1 LIKKQKNKIAINHP
15 FSTGILVLDNKLVF
29 KGIGLGYQGT
39 STGEVCFNTSLTGY
53 QEIISDPSY
62 AGQIINFTFPH
73 IGNVGT
79 NNEDLES
86 DKIWTKGVIFNSEI
100 TSPSNYRALQT
111 LDKWLKKNQIVGLT
125 GLDTRSLTNLIR
137 DKGAPKG
144 TITNNKKM
152 KLNEEPSVRA
162 AIDFVI
168 EKVLMQAFLS
178 KYVQENIKEEN
189 LKASYNNF
197 IADETSREEIKASH
211 ILMDTESEAIDV
223 INMLNDGD
231 DFAELAK
238 NKSTGPSGPSGGD
251 LGWFKRG
258 QMVPPFEKAAFS
270 LNKNEISQRP
280 VQTQFGWHV
289 IKIFDKRIPEAPS
302 YESMKSKLIQDLER
316 KIVSKKIQ
324 DLRNDAL
331 IEKLSSSE
339 LEPLLNLPVSQ

>member
-1 LIKKQKNKIAINHP
+1 MYLRKIVSSILAFLL
-15 FSTGILVLDNKLVF
+15 FSILFLKATQAQNIPIV
-29 KGIGLGYQGT
+29 
-39 STGEVCFNTSLTGY
+39 
-53 QEIISDPSY
+53 
-62 AGQIINFTFPH
+62 A
-73 IGNVGT
+73 NV
-79 NNEDLES
+79 NNEDISLETMIHAMNELPPEIQS
-86 DKIWTKGVIFNSEI
+86 QPFMSYYEDLLERVIDIKLFAQE
-100 TSPSNYRALQT
+100 
-111 LDKWLKKNQIVGLT
+111 G
-125 GLDTRSLTNLIR
+125 
-137 DKGAPKG
+137 
-144 TITNNKKM
+144 KKM
-152 KLNEEPSVRA
+152 KLDEEPSVRA

-189 LKASYNNF
+189 LRASYNNF

-270 LNKNEISQRP
+270 LNKNEITQLP

-302 YESMKSKLIQDLER
+302 YENMKSKLIQDLER

>member
-1 LIKKQKNKIAINHP
+1 MYLRKIVSSIFAFLL
-15 FSTGILVLDNKLVF
+15 FSIFFVTATHAQNIPIV
-29 KGIGLGYQGT
+29 
-39 STGEVCFNTSLTGY
+39 
-53 QEIISDPSY
+53 
-62 AGQIINFTFPH
+62 A
-73 IGNVGT
+73 NV
-79 NNEDLES
+79 NNEDISLETMIHAMNELPPEIQS
-86 DKIWTKGVIFNSEI
+86 QPFMSYYEDLLERVIDIKLFAQE
-100 TSPSNYRALQT
+100 
-111 LDKWLKKNQIVGLT
+111 G
-125 GLDTRSLTNLIR
+125 
-137 DKGAPKG
+137 
-144 TITNNKKM
+144 KKM
-152 KLNEEPSVRA
+152 KLDEEPSVRA

-189 LKASYNNF
+189 IKASYINF

-223 INMLNDGD
+223 INMLNDGG

-270 LNKNEISQRP
+270 LNKNEITQRP

-302 YESMKSKLIQDLER
+302 YESMKNKLIQDLER

>member
-1 LIKKQKNKIAINHP
+1 MYLRKIVSSILAFLL
-15 FSTGILVLDNKLVF
+15 FSIMFLKATQAQNIPIV
-29 KGIGLGYQGT
+29 
-39 STGEVCFNTSLTGY
+39 
-53 QEIISDPSY
+53 
-62 AGQIINFTFPH
+62 A
-73 IGNVGT
+73 NV
-79 NNEDLES
+79 NNEDISLETIIHAMNELPPEIQS
-86 DKIWTKGVIFNSEI
+86 QPFMSYYEDLLERVIDIKLFAQE
-100 TSPSNYRALQT
+100 
-111 LDKWLKKNQIVGLT
+111 G
-125 GLDTRSLTNLIR
+125 
-137 DKGAPKG
+137 
-144 TITNNKKM
+144 KKM

-189 LKASYNNF
+189 LKVSYNNF

-223 INMLNDGD
+223 IKMLIDGD

-270 LNKNEISQRP
+270 LNKNEITQIP

-302 YESMKSKLIQDLER
+302 YESMKNKLIQDLER

>member
-1 LIKKQKNKIAINHP
+1 MYLRKIVSSI
-15 FSTGILVLDNKLVF
+15 
-29 KGIGLGYQGT
+29 
-39 STGEVCFNTSLTGY
+39 
-53 QEIISDPSY
+53 
-62 AGQIINFTFPH
+62 FTFLLFSIMFFKASQAQNIP
-73 IGNVGT
+73 IVANV
-79 NNEDLES
+79 NNEDISLETMIHAMNELPPEIQS
-86 DKIWTKGVIFNSEI
+86 QPFMSYYEDLLERVIDIKLFAQE
-100 TSPSNYRALQT
+100 
-111 LDKWLKKNQIVGLT
+111 G
-125 GLDTRSLTNLIR
+125 
-137 DKGAPKG
+137 
-144 TITNNKKM
+144 KKM
-152 KLNEEPSVRA
+152 KLDEEPSVRA

-189 LKASYNNF
+189 IKASYNNF

-302 YESMKSKLIQDLER
+302 YENMKSKLIQDLER

>member
-1 LIKKQKNKIAINHP
+1 MYLRKIVSSIFAFLL
-15 FSTGILVLDNKLVF
+15 FSILFLKATQAQNIPIV
-29 KGIGLGYQGT
+29 
-39 STGEVCFNTSLTGY
+39 
-53 QEIISDPSY
+53 
-62 AGQIINFTFPH
+62 A
-73 IGNVGT
+73 NV
-79 NNEDLES
+79 NNEDISLETMIHAMNELPPEIQS
-86 DKIWTKGVIFNSEI
+86 QPFMSYYEDLLERVIDIKLFAQE
-100 TSPSNYRALQT
+100 
-111 LDKWLKKNQIVGLT
+111 G
-125 GLDTRSLTNLIR
+125 
-137 DKGAPKG
+137 
-144 TITNNKKM
+144 KKM
-152 KLNEEPSVRA
+152 KLDEEPSVRA

-178 KYVQENIKEEN
+178 KYVQENIKEDN
-189 LKASYNNF
+189 IKASYNNF

-231 DFAELAK
+231 DFVELAK

-270 LNKNEISQRP
+270 LNKNEITQRP

-302 YESMKSKLIQDLER
+302 YESMKNKLIQDLER

-324 DLRNDAL
+324 DLRNDAF

>member
-1 LIKKQKNKIAINHP
+1 MYLRKIVSSIFAFLL
-15 FSTGILVLDNKLVF
+15 FSILFLKATQAQNIPIV
-29 KGIGLGYQGT
+29 
-39 STGEVCFNTSLTGY
+39 
-53 QEIISDPSY
+53 
-62 AGQIINFTFPH
+62 A
-73 IGNVGT
+73 NV
-79 NNEDLES
+79 NNEDISLETMIHAMNELPPEIQS
-86 DKIWTKGVIFNSEI
+86 QPFMSYYEDLLERVIDIKLFAQE
-100 TSPSNYRALQT
+100 
-111 LDKWLKKNQIVGLT
+111 G
-125 GLDTRSLTNLIR
+125 
-137 DKGAPKG
+137 
-144 TITNNKKM
+144 KKM
-152 KLNEEPSVRA
+152 KLDEEPSVRA

-189 LKASYNNF
+189 IKASYSNF

-223 INMLNDGD
+223 INMLNNGD

-270 LNKNEISQRP
+270 LNKNEITQRP

>member
-1 LIKKQKNKIAINHP
+1 MYLRKIVSSILAFLL
-15 FSTGILVLDNKLVF
+15 FSIMFLKATQAQNIPIV
-29 KGIGLGYQGT
+29 
-39 STGEVCFNTSLTGY
+39 
-53 QEIISDPSY
+53 
-62 AGQIINFTFPH
+62 A
-73 IGNVGT
+73 NV
-79 NNEDLES
+79 NNEDISLETMIHAMNELPPEIQS
-86 DKIWTKGVIFNSEI
+86 QPFMSYYEDLLERVIDIKLFAQE
-100 TSPSNYRALQT
+100 
-111 LDKWLKKNQIVGLT
+111 G
-125 GLDTRSLTNLIR
+125 
-137 DKGAPKG
+137 
-144 TITNNKKM
+144 KKM

-223 INMLNDGD
+223 INMLNNGD

-270 LNKNEISQRP
+270 LNKNEITQIP

-302 YESMKSKLIQDLER
+302 YENMKSKLIQDLER

>member
-1 LIKKQKNKIAINHP
+1 MDLRKIVSSILAFLL
-15 FSTGILVLDNKLVF
+15 FSIMFLKATQAQNIPIV
-29 KGIGLGYQGT
+29 
-39 STGEVCFNTSLTGY
+39 
-53 QEIISDPSY
+53 
-62 AGQIINFTFPH
+62 A
-73 IGNVGT
+73 NV
-79 NNEDLES
+79 NNEDISLETMIHAMNELPPEIQS
-86 DKIWTKGVIFNSEI
+86 QPFMSYYEDLLERVIDIKLFAQE
-100 TSPSNYRALQT
+100 
-111 LDKWLKKNQIVGLT
+111 G
-125 GLDTRSLTNLIR
+125 
-137 DKGAPKG
+137 
-144 TITNNKKM
+144 KKM
-152 KLNEEPSVRA
+152 KLDEEPSVRA

-302 YESMKSKLIQDLER
+302 YENMKSKLIQDLER

-324 DLRNDAL
+324 DLRNDSL

>member
-1 LIKKQKNKIAINHP
+1 MYLRKI
-15 FSTGILVLDNKLVF
+15 FSSILAFLLLSIMFLKATQAQNIPIV
-29 KGIGLGYQGT
+29 
-39 STGEVCFNTSLTGY
+39 
-53 QEIISDPSY
+53 
-62 AGQIINFTFPH
+62 A
-73 IGNVGT
+73 NV
-79 NNEDLES
+79 NNEDISLETMIHAMNELPPEIQS
-86 DKIWTKGVIFNSEI
+86 QPFMSYYEDLLERVIDIKLFAQE
-100 TSPSNYRALQT
+100 
-111 LDKWLKKNQIVGLT
+111 G
-125 GLDTRSLTNLIR
+125 
-137 DKGAPKG
+137 
-144 TITNNKKM
+144 KKM
-152 KLNEEPSVRA
+152 KLDEEPSVRA

-189 LKASYNNF
+189 IKASYSNF

-270 LNKNEISQRP
+270 LNKNEITQRP

-302 YESMKSKLIQDLER
+302 YESMKNKLIQALER

>member
-1 LIKKQKNKIAINHP
+1 MYLRKIVSSILAFLL
-15 FSTGILVLDNKLVF
+15 FSIMFLKATQAQNIPIV
-29 KGIGLGYQGT
+29 
-39 STGEVCFNTSLTGY
+39 
-53 QEIISDPSY
+53 
-62 AGQIINFTFPH
+62 A
-73 IGNVGT
+73 NV
-79 NNEDLES
+79 NNEDISLETMIHAMNELPPEIQS
-86 DKIWTKGVIFNSEI
+86 QPFMSYYEDLLERVIDIKLFAQE
-100 TSPSNYRALQT
+100 
-111 LDKWLKKNQIVGLT
+111 G
-125 GLDTRSLTNLIR
+125 
-137 DKGAPKG
+137 
-144 TITNNKKM
+144 KKM
-152 KLNEEPSVRA
+152 KLDEEPSVRA

-189 LKASYNNF
+189 IKASYSNF

-289 IKIFDKRIPEAPS
+289 IKIFDKRIPEALS

>member
-1 LIKKQKNKIAINHP
+1 MYLRKI
-15 FSTGILVLDNKLVF
+15 V
-29 KGIGLGYQGT
+29 T
-39 STGEVCFNTSLTGY
+39 S
-53 QEIISDPSY
+53 I
-62 AGQIINFTFPH
+62 FTFLLFSIMFLKATQAQNIP
-73 IGNVGT
+73 IVANV
-79 NNEDLES
+79 NNEDISLETMIHAMNELPPEIQS
-86 DKIWTKGVIFNSEI
+86 QPFMSYYEDLLERVIDIKLFAQE
-100 TSPSNYRALQT
+100 
-111 LDKWLKKNQIVGLT
+111 G
-125 GLDTRSLTNLIR
+125 
-137 DKGAPKG
+137 
-144 TITNNKKM
+144 KKM
-152 KLNEEPSVRA
+152 KLDEEPSVRA

-270 LNKNEISQRP
+270 LNKNEITQRP

-302 YESMKSKLIQDLER
+302 YESMKNKLIQDLER

>member
-1 LIKKQKNKIAINHP
+1 MYLRKIVSSI
-15 FSTGILVLDNKLVF
+15 
-29 KGIGLGYQGT
+29 
-39 STGEVCFNTSLTGY
+39 
-53 QEIISDPSY
+53 
-62 AGQIINFTFPH
+62 FTFLLFSIMFLKATQAQNIP
-73 IGNVGT
+73 IVANV
-79 NNEDLES
+79 NNEDISLETMIHAMNELPPEIQS
-86 DKIWTKGVIFNSEI
+86 QPFMSYYEDLLERVIDIKLFAQE
-100 TSPSNYRALQT
+100 
-111 LDKWLKKNQIVGLT
+111 G
-125 GLDTRSLTNLIR
+125 
-137 DKGAPKG
+137 
-144 TITNNKKM
+144 KKM
-152 KLNEEPSVRA
+152 KLDEEPSVRA

-189 LKASYNNF
+189 IKASYNNF

-270 LNKNEISQRP
+270 LNKNEITQRP

>member
-1 LIKKQKNKIAINHP
+1 MYLRKIVSSILAFLL
-15 FSTGILVLDNKLVF
+15 FSIMFLKTTQAQNIPIV
-29 KGIGLGYQGT
+29 
-39 STGEVCFNTSLTGY
+39 
-53 QEIISDPSY
+53 
-62 AGQIINFTFPH
+62 A
-73 IGNVGT
+73 NV
-79 NNEDLES
+79 NNEDISLETMIHAMNELPPEIQS
-86 DKIWTKGVIFNSEI
+86 QPFMSYYEDLLERVIDIKLFAQE
-100 TSPSNYRALQT
+100 
-111 LDKWLKKNQIVGLT
+111 G
-125 GLDTRSLTNLIR
+125 
-137 DKGAPKG
+137 
-144 TITNNKKM
+144 KKM
-152 KLNEEPSVRA
+152 NLDEEPSVRA

-211 ILMDTESEAIDV
+211 ILMDTENEAIDV

-238 NKSTGPSGPSGGD
+238 SKSTGPSGPSGGD

-270 LNKNEISQRP
+270 LNKNEITQRP

-289 IKIFDKRIPEAPS
+289 IKIFDKRIPDAPS

>member
-1 LIKKQKNKIAINHP
+1 MYLRKIVSSILAFLL
-15 FSTGILVLDNKLVF
+15 FSIMFLKATQAQNIPIV
-29 KGIGLGYQGT
+29 
-39 STGEVCFNTSLTGY
+39 
-53 QEIISDPSY
+53 
-62 AGQIINFTFPH
+62 A
-73 IGNVGT
+73 NV
-79 NNEDLES
+79 NNEDISLETMIHAMNELPPEIQS
-86 DKIWTKGVIFNSEI
+86 QPFMSYYEDLLERVIDIKLFAQE
-100 TSPSNYRALQT
+100 
-111 LDKWLKKNQIVGLT
+111 G
-125 GLDTRSLTNLIR
+125 
-137 DKGAPKG
+137 
-144 TITNNKKM
+144 KKM
-152 KLNEEPSVRA
+152 KLHEEPSVRA

-189 LKASYNNF
+189 IKASYNNF
-197 IADETSREEIKASH
+197 IADETSREEVKASH

-231 DFAELAK
+231 DFAQLAK

-270 LNKNEISQRP
+270 LNKNEITQRP

-302 YESMKSKLIQDLER
+302 YESMKNKLIQDLER

-339 LEPLLNLPVSQ
+339 LEPFLNLPVSQ

>member
-1 LIKKQKNKIAINHP
+1 MYLRKIVSSILAFLL
-15 FSTGILVLDNKLVF
+15 FSILFLKATQAQDIPIV
-29 KGIGLGYQGT
+29 
-39 STGEVCFNTSLTGY
+39 
-53 QEIISDPSY
+53 
-62 AGQIINFTFPH
+62 A
-73 IGNVGT
+73 NV
-79 NNEDLES
+79 NNEDISLETMIHAMNELPPEIQS
-86 DKIWTKGVIFNSEI
+86 QPFMSYYEDLLERVIDIKLFAQE
-100 TSPSNYRALQT
+100 
-111 LDKWLKKNQIVGLT
+111 G
-125 GLDTRSLTNLIR
+125 
-137 DKGAPKG
+137 
-144 TITNNKKM
+144 KKM
-152 KLNEEPSVRA
+152 KLDEEPSVRA

-270 LNKNEISQRP
+270 LNKNEITQRP

-302 YESMKSKLIQDLER
+302 YENMKSKLIQDLER

>member
-1 LIKKQKNKIAINHP
+1 MYLRKIVSSILAFLL
-15 FSTGILVLDNKLVF
+15 FSIMFLKATQAQNIPIV
-29 KGIGLGYQGT
+29 
-39 STGEVCFNTSLTGY
+39 
-53 QEIISDPSY
+53 
-62 AGQIINFTFPH
+62 A
-73 IGNVGT
+73 NV
-79 NNEDLES
+79 NNEDISLETMIHAMNELPPEIQS
-86 DKIWTKGVIFNSEI
+86 QPFMSYYEDLLERVIDIKLFAQE
-100 TSPSNYRALQT
+100 
-111 LDKWLKKNQIVGLT
+111 G
-125 GLDTRSLTNLIR
+125 
-137 DKGAPKG
+137 
-144 TITNNKKM
+144 KKM
-152 KLNEEPSVRA
+152 KLDEEPSVRA

-189 LKASYNNF
+189 IKASYNNF

-211 ILMDTESEAIDV
+211 ILMDTENEAIDV

-238 NKSTGPSGPSGGD
+238 SKSTGPSGPSGGD

-270 LNKNEISQRP
+270 LNKNEITQRP

-302 YESMKSKLIQDLER
+302 YESMKNKLIQDLER

>member
-1 LIKKQKNKIAINHP
+1 MYLRKIVSSILAFLL
-15 FSTGILVLDNKLVF
+15 FS
-29 KGIGLGYQGT
+29 
-39 STGEVCFNTSLTGY
+39 
-53 QEIISDPSY
+53 IIFLKATQAQNIPIV
-62 AGQIINFTFPH
+62 A
-73 IGNVGT
+73 NV
-79 NNEDLES
+79 NNEDISLETMIHAMNELPPEIQS
-86 DKIWTKGVIFNSEI
+86 QPFMSYYEDLLERVIDIKLFAQE
-100 TSPSNYRALQT
+100 
-111 LDKWLKKNQIVGLT
+111 G
-125 GLDTRSLTNLIR
+125 
-137 DKGAPKG
+137 
-144 TITNNKKM
+144 KKM
-152 KLNEEPSVRA
+152 KLDEDLSVRA

-211 ILMDTESEAIDV
+211 ILIDTESEAIDV
-223 INMLNDGD
+223 IKMLDDGD

-270 LNKNEISQRP
+270 LNKNEVSKRP

-289 IKIFDKRIPEAPS
+289 IKVFDKRIPEAPS

>member
-1 LIKKQKNKIAINHP
+1 MYLRKIVSSILAFLL
-15 FSTGILVLDNKLVF
+15 FSIMFLKATQAQNIPIV
-29 KGIGLGYQGT
+29 
-39 STGEVCFNTSLTGY
+39 
-53 QEIISDPSY
+53 
-62 AGQIINFTFPH
+62 A
-73 IGNVGT
+73 NV
-79 NNEDLES
+79 NNEDISLETMIHAMNELPPEIQS
-86 DKIWTKGVIFNSEI
+86 QPFMSYYEDLLERVIDIKLFAQE
-100 TSPSNYRALQT
+100 
-111 LDKWLKKNQIVGLT
+111 G
-125 GLDTRSLTNLIR
+125 
-137 DKGAPKG
+137 
-144 TITNNKKM
+144 KKM
-152 KLNEEPSVRA
+152 KLDEEPSVRA

-211 ILMDTESEAIDV
+211 ILIDTESEAIDV

-270 LNKNEISQRP
+270 LNKNEITQIP

>member
-1 LIKKQKNKIAINHP
+1 MYLRKIVSSILAFLL
-15 FSTGILVLDNKLVF
+15 FSIMFLKATQAQNIPIV
-29 KGIGLGYQGT
+29 
-39 STGEVCFNTSLTGY
+39 
-53 QEIISDPSY
+53 
-62 AGQIINFTFPH
+62 A
-73 IGNVGT
+73 NV
-79 NNEDLES
+79 NNEDISLETMIHAMNELPPEIQS
-86 DKIWTKGVIFNSEI
+86 QPFMSYYEDLLERVIDIKLFAQE
-100 TSPSNYRALQT
+100 
-111 LDKWLKKNQIVGLT
+111 G
-125 GLDTRSLTNLIR
+125 
-137 DKGAPKG
+137 
-144 TITNNKKM
+144 KKM
-152 KLNEEPSVRA
+152 KLDEEPSVRA

-189 LKASYNNF
+189 IKASYNNF

-270 LNKNEISQRP
+270 LNKNEITQRP

>member
-1 LIKKQKNKIAINHP
+1 MYLRKIVSSILAFLL
-15 FSTGILVLDNKLVF
+15 FSIMFLKATQAQNIPIV
-29 KGIGLGYQGT
+29 
-39 STGEVCFNTSLTGY
+39 
-53 QEIISDPSY
+53 
-62 AGQIINFTFPH
+62 A
-73 IGNVGT
+73 NV
-79 NNEDLES
+79 NNEDISLETMIHAMNELPPEIQS
-86 DKIWTKGVIFNSEI
+86 QPFMSYYEDLLERVIDIKLFAQE
-100 TSPSNYRALQT
+100 
-111 LDKWLKKNQIVGLT
+111 G
-125 GLDTRSLTNLIR
+125 
-137 DKGAPKG
+137 
-144 TITNNKKM
+144 KKM
-152 KLNEEPSVRA
+152 KLDEEPSVRA

-223 INMLNDGD
+223 INMLNNGD

-270 LNKNEISQRP
+270 LNKNEITQRP

>member
-1 LIKKQKNKIAINHP
+1 MYLRKIVSSILAFLL
-15 FSTGILVLDNKLVF
+15 FSIMFLKATQAQNIPIV
-29 KGIGLGYQGT
+29 
-39 STGEVCFNTSLTGY
+39 
-53 QEIISDPSY
+53 
-62 AGQIINFTFPH
+62 A
-73 IGNVGT
+73 NV
-79 NNEDLES
+79 NNEDISLETMIHAMNELPPEIQS
-86 DKIWTKGVIFNSEI
+86 QPFMSYYEDLLERVIDIKLFAQE
-100 TSPSNYRALQT
+100 
-111 LDKWLKKNQIVGLT
+111 G
-125 GLDTRSLTNLIR
+125 
-137 DKGAPKG
+137 
-144 TITNNKKM
+144 KKM
-152 KLNEEPSVRA
+152 KLDEEPSVRA

-189 LKASYNNF
+189 IKASYNNF

-302 YESMKSKLIQDLER
+302 YENMKSKLIQDLER

>member
-1 LIKKQKNKIAINHP
+1 MYLRKIVSSI
-15 FSTGILVLDNKLVF
+15 
-29 KGIGLGYQGT
+29 
-39 STGEVCFNTSLTGY
+39 
-53 QEIISDPSY
+53 
-62 AGQIINFTFPH
+62 FTFLLFSILFLKATQAQNIP
-73 IGNVGT
+73 IVANV
-79 NNEDLES
+79 NNEDISLETMIHAMNELPPEIQS
-86 DKIWTKGVIFNSEI
+86 QPFMSYYEDLLERVIDIKLFAQE
-100 TSPSNYRALQT
+100 
-111 LDKWLKKNQIVGLT
+111 G
-125 GLDTRSLTNLIR
+125 
-137 DKGAPKG
+137 
-144 TITNNKKM
+144 KKM

-211 ILMDTESEAIDV
+211 ILMDTENEAIDV

-270 LNKNEISQRP
+270 LNKNEITQLP

>member
-1 LIKKQKNKIAINHP
+1 MYLRKIVSSILAFLL
-15 FSTGILVLDNKLVF
+15 FSIMFLKATQAQNIPIV
-29 KGIGLGYQGT
+29 
-39 STGEVCFNTSLTGY
+39 
-53 QEIISDPSY
+53 
-62 AGQIINFTFPH
+62 A
-73 IGNVGT
+73 NV
-79 NNEDLES
+79 NNEDISLETMIHAMNELPPEIQS
-86 DKIWTKGVIFNSEI
+86 QPFMSYYEDLLERVIDIKLFAQE
-100 TSPSNYRALQT
+100 
-111 LDKWLKKNQIVGLT
+111 G
-125 GLDTRSLTNLIR
+125 
-137 DKGAPKG
+137 
-144 TITNNKKM
+144 KKM
-152 KLNEEPSVRA
+152 KLDEEPSVRA

-211 ILMDTESEAIDV
+211 ILMDTESEAIDI

-302 YESMKSKLIQDLER
+302 YENMKSKLIQDLER

>member
-1 LIKKQKNKIAINHP
+1 MYLREIVSSIFAFLL
-15 FSTGILVLDNKLVF
+15 FSILFLKATQAQNIPIV
-29 KGIGLGYQGT
+29 
-39 STGEVCFNTSLTGY
+39 
-53 QEIISDPSY
+53 
-62 AGQIINFTFPH
+62 A
-73 IGNVGT
+73 NV
-79 NNEDLES
+79 NNEDISLETMIHAMNELPPEIQS
-86 DKIWTKGVIFNSEI
+86 QPFMSYYEDLLERVIDIKLFAQE
-100 TSPSNYRALQT
+100 
-111 LDKWLKKNQIVGLT
+111 G
-125 GLDTRSLTNLIR
+125 
-137 DKGAPKG
+137 
-144 TITNNKKM
+144 KKM
-152 KLNEEPSVRA
+152 KLDEEPSVRA

-189 LKASYNNF
+189 IKASYSNF

-339 LEPLLNLPVSQ
+339 LKPLLNLPVSQ

>member
-1 LIKKQKNKIAINHP
+1 MYLRKIVSSILAFLL
-15 FSTGILVLDNKLVF
+15 FSIMFLKATQAQNIPIV
-29 KGIGLGYQGT
+29 
-39 STGEVCFNTSLTGY
+39 
-53 QEIISDPSY
+53 
-62 AGQIINFTFPH
+62 A
-73 IGNVGT
+73 NV
-79 NNEDLES
+79 NNEDISLETMIHAMNELPPEIQS
-86 DKIWTKGVIFNSEI
+86 QPFMSYYEDLLERVIDIKLFAQE
-100 TSPSNYRALQT
+100 
-111 LDKWLKKNQIVGLT
+111 G
-125 GLDTRSLTNLIR
+125 
-137 DKGAPKG
+137 
-144 TITNNKKM
+144 KKM
-152 KLNEEPSVRA
+152 KLDEEPSVRA

-189 LKASYNNF
+189 LKSSYNNF

-270 LNKNEISQRP
+270 LNKNEITQIP

-302 YESMKSKLIQDLER
+302 YENMKSKLIQDLER

-339 LEPLLNLPVSQ
+339 LEPLLNLPVSQQ

>member
-1 LIKKQKNKIAINHP
+1 MYLRKIVSSILAFLL
-15 FSTGILVLDNKLVF
+15 FSIMFLKATQAQNIPIV
-29 KGIGLGYQGT
+29 
-39 STGEVCFNTSLTGY
+39 
-53 QEIISDPSY
+53 
-62 AGQIINFTFPH
+62 A
-73 IGNVGT
+73 NV
-79 NNEDLES
+79 NNEDISLETMIHAMNELPPEIQS
-86 DKIWTKGVIFNSEI
+86 QPFMSYYEDLLERVIDIKLFAQE
-100 TSPSNYRALQT
+100 
-111 LDKWLKKNQIVGLT
+111 G
-125 GLDTRSLTNLIR
+125 
-137 DKGAPKG
+137 
-144 TITNNKKM
+144 KKM
-152 KLNEEPSVRA
+152 KLDEEPSVRA

-189 LKASYNNF
+189 IKASYNNF

-211 ILMDTESEAIDV
+211 ILMDTENEAIDV

-270 LNKNEISQRP
+270 LNKNEITQRP

-324 DLRNDAL
+324 NLRNDAL

>member
-1 LIKKQKNKIAINHP
+1 MDLRKIVSSILAFLL
-15 FSTGILVLDNKLVF
+15 FSIMFLKATQAQNIPIV
-29 KGIGLGYQGT
+29 
-39 STGEVCFNTSLTGY
+39 
-53 QEIISDPSY
+53 
-62 AGQIINFTFPH
+62 A
-73 IGNVGT
+73 NV
-79 NNEDLES
+79 NNEDISLETMIHAMN
-86 DKIWTKGVIFNSEI
+86 DLPSEI
-100 TSPSNYRALQT
+100 QSQSFMSYYEDLLERVIDIKLFAQE
-111 LDKWLKKNQIVGLT
+111 G
-125 GLDTRSLTNLIR
+125 
-137 DKGAPKG
+137 
-144 TITNNKKM
+144 KKM
-152 KLNEEPSVRA
+152 KLHEEPSVRA

-211 ILMDTESEAIDV
+211 ILIDTESEAIDV

-231 DFAELAK
+231 DFVELAK

-270 LNKNEISQRP
+270 LNKNEITQRP

-339 LEPLLNLPVSQ
+339 LEPLLNLPS

>member
-1 LIKKQKNKIAINHP
+1 MYLRKIVSSILAFLL
-15 FSTGILVLDNKLVF
+15 FSIMFLKATQAQNIPIV
-29 KGIGLGYQGT
+29 
-39 STGEVCFNTSLTGY
+39 
-53 QEIISDPSY
+53 
-62 AGQIINFTFPH
+62 A
-73 IGNVGT
+73 NV
-79 NNEDLES
+79 NNEDISLETMIHAMNELPPEIQS
-86 DKIWTKGVIFNSEI
+86 QPFMSYYEDLLERVIDIKLFAQE
-100 TSPSNYRALQT
+100 
-111 LDKWLKKNQIVGLT
+111 G
-125 GLDTRSLTNLIR
+125 
-137 DKGAPKG
+137 
-144 TITNNKKM
+144 KKM
-152 KLNEEPSVRA
+152 KLDEEPSVRA

-189 LKASYNNF
+189 IKASYNNF

-211 ILMDTESEAIDV
+211 ILMDTENEAIDV

-238 NKSTGPSGPSGGD
+238 SKSTGPSGPSGGD

-270 LNKNEISQRP
+270 LNKNEITQRP

-302 YESMKSKLIQDLER
+302 YESMKTKLIQDLER

-324 DLRNDAL
+324 NLRNDAL

>member
-1 LIKKQKNKIAINHP
+1 MYLRKIVSSIFAFLL
-15 FSTGILVLDNKLVF
+15 FSILFLKATQAQNIPIV
-29 KGIGLGYQGT
+29 
-39 STGEVCFNTSLTGY
+39 
-53 QEIISDPSY
+53 
-62 AGQIINFTFPH
+62 A
-73 IGNVGT
+73 NV
-79 NNEDLES
+79 NNEDISLETMIHAMNELPPEIQS
-86 DKIWTKGVIFNSEI
+86 QPFMSYYEDLLERVIDIKLFAQE
-100 TSPSNYRALQT
+100 
-111 LDKWLKKNQIVGLT
+111 G
-125 GLDTRSLTNLIR
+125 
-137 DKGAPKG
+137 
-144 TITNNKKM
+144 KKM

-270 LNKNEISQRP
+270 LNKNEITQIP

-331 IEKLSSSE
+331 IEQLSSNE

>member
-1 LIKKQKNKIAINHP
+1 MYLRKIVSSILAFLL
-15 FSTGILVLDNKLVF
+15 FSIMFLKVTQAQNIPIV
-29 KGIGLGYQGT
+29 
-39 STGEVCFNTSLTGY
+39 
-53 QEIISDPSY
+53 
-62 AGQIINFTFPH
+62 A
-73 IGNVGT
+73 NV
-79 NNEDLES
+79 NNEDISLETMIHAMNELPPEIQS
-86 DKIWTKGVIFNSEI
+86 QPFMSYYEDLLERVIDIKLFAQE
-100 TSPSNYRALQT
+100 
-111 LDKWLKKNQIVGLT
+111 G
-125 GLDTRSLTNLIR
+125 
-137 DKGAPKG
+137 
-144 TITNNKKM
+144 KKM
-152 KLNEEPSVRA
+152 KLDEEPSVRA

-189 LKASYNNF
+189 IKASYSNF

-211 ILMDTESEAIDV
+211 ILIDTESEAIDV

-231 DFAELAK
+231 DFVELAK

-270 LNKNEISQRP
+270 LNKNEITQIP

-289 IKIFDKRIPEAPS
+289 IKVFDKRIPEAPS
-302 YESMKSKLIQDLER
+302 YENMKSKLIQDLER

-339 LEPLLNLPVSQ
+339 LEPLLNLPASQ

>member
-1 LIKKQKNKIAINHP
+1 MYLRKIVSSILAFLL
-15 FSTGILVLDNKLVF
+15 FSIMFLKATQAQNIPIV
-29 KGIGLGYQGT
+29 
-39 STGEVCFNTSLTGY
+39 
-53 QEIISDPSY
+53 
-62 AGQIINFTFPH
+62 A
-73 IGNVGT
+73 NV
-79 NNEDLES
+79 NNEDISLETMIHAMNELPPEIQS
-86 DKIWTKGVIFNSEI
+86 QPFMSYYEDLLERVIDIKLFAQE
-100 TSPSNYRALQT
+100 
-111 LDKWLKKNQIVGLT
+111 G
-125 GLDTRSLTNLIR
+125 
-137 DKGAPKG
+137 
-144 TITNNKKM
+144 KKM

-211 ILMDTESEAIDV
+211 ILMDTENEAIDV

>member
-1 LIKKQKNKIAINHP
+1 MYLRKIVSSILAFLL
-15 FSTGILVLDNKLVF
+15 FSIMFLKATQAQNIPIV
-29 KGIGLGYQGT
+29 
-39 STGEVCFNTSLTGY
+39 
-53 QEIISDPSY
+53 
-62 AGQIINFTFPH
+62 A
-73 IGNVGT
+73 NV
-79 NNEDLES
+79 NNEDISLETMIHAMNELPPEIQS
-86 DKIWTKGVIFNSEI
+86 QPFMSYYEDLLERVIDIKLFAQE
-100 TSPSNYRALQT
+100 
-111 LDKWLKKNQIVGLT
+111 G
-125 GLDTRSLTNLIR
+125 
-137 DKGAPKG
+137 
-144 TITNNKKM
+144 KKM
-152 KLNEEPSVRA
+152 KLDEEPSVRA

-289 IKIFDKRIPEAPS
+289 IKVFDKRIPEAPS

>member
-1 LIKKQKNKIAINHP
+1 MYLRKIVSSILAFLL
-15 FSTGILVLDNKLVF
+15 FSIMFLKATQAQNIPIV
-29 KGIGLGYQGT
+29 
-39 STGEVCFNTSLTGY
+39 
-53 QEIISDPSY
+53 
-62 AGQIINFTFPH
+62 A
-73 IGNVGT
+73 NV
-79 NNEDLES
+79 NNEDISLETMIHAMNELPPEIQS
-86 DKIWTKGVIFNSEI
+86 QPFMSYYEDLLERVIDIKLFAQE
-100 TSPSNYRALQT
+100 
-111 LDKWLKKNQIVGLT
+111 G
-125 GLDTRSLTNLIR
+125 
-137 DKGAPKG
+137 
-144 TITNNKKM
+144 KKM
-152 KLNEEPSVRA
+152 KLDEEPSVRA

-189 LKASYNNF
+189 IKASYNNF

-223 INMLNDGD
+223 INMLNNGD

-270 LNKNEISQRP
+270 LNKNEITQIP

-302 YESMKSKLIQDLER
+302 YESMKNKLIQDLER

>member
-1 LIKKQKNKIAINHP
+1 MYLRKIVSSILAFLL
-15 FSTGILVLDNKLVF
+15 FSIMFLKATQAQNIPIV
-29 KGIGLGYQGT
+29 
-39 STGEVCFNTSLTGY
+39 
-53 QEIISDPSY
+53 
-62 AGQIINFTFPH
+62 A
-73 IGNVGT
+73 NV
-79 NNEDLES
+79 NNEDISLETMIHAMNELPPEIQS
-86 DKIWTKGVIFNSEI
+86 QPFMSYYEDLLERVIDIKLFAQE
-100 TSPSNYRALQT
+100 
-111 LDKWLKKNQIVGLT
+111 G
-125 GLDTRSLTNLIR
+125 
-137 DKGAPKG
+137 
-144 TITNNKKM
+144 KKM

>member
-1 LIKKQKNKIAINHP
+1 MYLRKIVSSILAFLL
-15 FSTGILVLDNKLVF
+15 FSIMFLKATQAQNIPIV
-29 KGIGLGYQGT
+29 
-39 STGEVCFNTSLTGY
+39 
-53 QEIISDPSY
+53 
-62 AGQIINFTFPH
+62 A
-73 IGNVGT
+73 NV
-79 NNEDLES
+79 NNEDISLETMIHAMNELPPEIQS
-86 DKIWTKGVIFNSEI
+86 QPFMSYYEDLLERVIDIKLFAQE
-100 TSPSNYRALQT
+100 
-111 LDKWLKKNQIVGLT
+111 G
-125 GLDTRSLTNLIR
+125 
-137 DKGAPKG
+137 
-144 TITNNKKM
+144 KKM
-152 KLNEEPSVRA
+152 KLDEEPSVRA

-189 LKASYNNF
+189 IKASYNNF

-270 LNKNEISQRP
+270 LNKNEITQIP